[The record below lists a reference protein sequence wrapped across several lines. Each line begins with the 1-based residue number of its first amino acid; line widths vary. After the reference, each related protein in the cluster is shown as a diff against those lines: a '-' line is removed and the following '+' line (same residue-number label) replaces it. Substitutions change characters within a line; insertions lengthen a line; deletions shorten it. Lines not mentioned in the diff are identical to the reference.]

1 MQKLSA
7 FLFLS
12 PVFILSAA
20 FAYIGPVEFKDG
32 HYIACGEG
40 SKSLHVSSLIL
51 ETVNSMDEID
61 KCSPEWRD
69 LIMNAIRKEAGK
81 GNICQKSVYSE
92 ERALKQSC
100 LFVFKEMLYK
110 DRPYWLIPF
119 YKPEHDYYKK
129 EYLKNKTKAQK
140 QTEVRRKKLIETK
153 LEKEL
158 KQFLEEAASAEQK
171 SNGAGRQAAAS
182 KNTKS
187 AASKQAQT
195 TVVRK
200 DKTRKT
206 RREHETQLMIETMNE
221 LPHKSLVDITGD
233 IGYETASVIPCFS
246 EYRKA
251 FQSAAERK
259 VKKGSLSQT
268 TLDRWLQN
276 HDRCRKEGR
285 FQLRVISRSPGEEQ
299 AAPEII
305 SEAWNEVAPV
315 VLCSP
320 EFRKELVRPQSKKQG
335 KLSQKLLDRGRR
347 KLDDCP
353 AVLKTRGGAVRAFN
367 TFFKTRKE
375 AAQVGIAHYEARSM
389 FLYKTACSPEYR
401 KNLLN
406 SFDEQINYGNLS
418 QKKDRALQ
426 EFDSICKTRERANAL
441 NSDPEERLAM
451 GMAINK
457 ISGLKVMHSLSDFV
471 KDSCSPEYRK
481 DLLQFLEQ
489 KVKQGNLS
497 QEASDREIRRKDNS
511 CAFFKGYK
519 EGKEKGCEDGK
530 DRKYEDGKYG
540 DGKEEKD
547 DYKKEE
553 KGYKEGY
560 RAGYKEGMN
569 FNYNQINSLRLCR
582 ERGGTGCYSAY
593 GDKTCKSDRI

>member
-171 SNGAGRQAAAS
+171 SNGAGRQAPAS

-200 DKTRKT
+200 DKT

-221 LPHKSLVDITGD
+221 LPHKSLVDIAGD
-233 IGYETASVIPCFS
+233 IGHETASVIPCFS

-268 TLDRWLQN
+268 TLDEWLQM
-276 HDRCRKEGR
+276 HDRCRKGGR
-285 FQLRVISRSPGEEQ
+285 FRLLLTSHSPAEEQ
-299 AAPEII
+299 AGRATI

-320 EFRKELVRPQSKKQG
+320 EFRKELVRPQAKKQG

-353 AVLKTRGGAVRAFN
+353 AVLKARGGAVRSFN

-375 AAQVGIAHYEARSM
+375 EAQVILAGSETWAIN
-389 FLYKTACSPEYR
+389 LYRTACSPEFR
-401 KNLLN
+401 KELLD
-406 SFDEQINYGNLS
+406 SLDEKVNRGNLS
-418 QKKDRALQ
+418 QKTSDHALQ
-426 EFDSICKTRERANAL
+426 EFDSICKFRERAKFL
-441 NSDPEERLAM
+441 KPGLEERLAM
-451 GMAINK
+451 GRAINK
-457 ISGLKVMHSLSDFV
+457 ISLRAGMFLYSDFI
-471 KDSCSPEYRK
+471 DGCSPEYRK

-540 DGKEEKD
+540 DRKEEKD

-569 FNYNQINSLRLCR
+569 FNYNQLNSLRLCR